1 MSVEK
6 AFEELVAN
14 GFEIN
19 KLGDGEFLV
28 VDNGKF
34 GFVEEEEPFV
44 VDGDEILEIHEMYIG

>member
-19 KLGDGEFLV
+19 KVGEDVFLV

-34 GFVEEEEPFV
+34 GFIEEEEPFV
-44 VDGDEILEIHEMYIG
+44 VDGDEILEIHQTYLQ

>member
-19 KLGDGEFLV
+19 KLGGDEFLV

-44 VDGDEILEIHEMYIG
+44 VDGDEILERHEMYIG